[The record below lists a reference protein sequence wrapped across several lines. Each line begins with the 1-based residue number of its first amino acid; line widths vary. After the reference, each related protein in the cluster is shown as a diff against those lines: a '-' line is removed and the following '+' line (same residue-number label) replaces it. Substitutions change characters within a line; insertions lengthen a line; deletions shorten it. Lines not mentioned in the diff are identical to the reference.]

1 MISEEKLIGW
11 LIGHIDM
18 EVSCYEDLEMTEGE
32 RNDYHRGKADAF
44 QELLDAVYNRNGK

>member
-11 LIGHIDM
+11 LVDHIDM

-32 RNDYHRGKADAF
+32 RNDYM
-44 QELLDAVYNRNGK
+44 QYITETRNKV